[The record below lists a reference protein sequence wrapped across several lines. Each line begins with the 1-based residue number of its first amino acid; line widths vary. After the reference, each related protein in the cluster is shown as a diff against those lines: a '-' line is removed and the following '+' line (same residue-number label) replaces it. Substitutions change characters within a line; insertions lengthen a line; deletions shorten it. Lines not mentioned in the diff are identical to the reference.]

1 MASLKKNVEQIL
13 NARGLSRAELGS
25 RVGLSESEL
34 TSFLLSPPKRSEGV
48 LKKISRELLVPDFF
62 LFAESVPIEEARF
75 PDFRLTTPKQSGYAR
90 ETLQWM
96 DLATSIQSQA
106 DQESPRP
113 KSAHSVKAAAGSSSN
128 SVVVAAKNLRDKV
141 GFTFEVQTEARDA
154 RNLFAWLRRQIET
167 LNVFVLQLSFPDKDG
182 AGFCL
187 TGKHYDVIAL
197 NTRRQSSER
206 RLFTLAHELY
216 HCVLGKSGVS
226 DPFVINNAIERK
238 CNQFAAEFLAPSVFV
253 LPIARQAIRSSTLD
267 IDQLKRFSRQTKLSM
282 YASVIRL
289 VELGVYDHSAIGAWQ
304 RFIRANGDP
313 EITTGGGGKRQEE
326 WKYKLAKY
334 GFKFAE
340 VFGEAKAKG
349 EYDDYEFYR
358 LSGIKPKYQDD
369 YIEKS
374 TNARPEDA
382 IEAEGGE
389 DA

>member
-1 MASLKKNVEQIL
+1 MASLKKNVDQVL

-25 RVGLSESEL
+25 RVGLTESAL
-34 TSFLLSPPKRSEGV
+34 NDFLRAPPKRSEGV

-75 PDFRLTTPKQSGYAR
+75 PDFRLTTPKQSGYSR

-106 DQESPRP
+106 ELESPRP
-113 KSAHSVKAAAGSSSN
+113 RATYSVKSSVGSP
-128 SVVVAAKNLRDKV
+128 SVAVAAKNLRTKL
-141 GFTFEVQTEARDA
+141 GFTFEVQAEARDA
-154 RNLFAWLRRQIET
+154 RTLFAWLRRQVET

-197 NTRRQSSER
+197 NTRRQTSER

-216 HCVLGKSGVS
+216 HCALGMSGVS
-226 DPFVINNAIERK
+226 DPFIVNNAIERR
-238 CNQFAAEFLAPSVFV
+238 CNQFAVEFLAPSAFI
-253 LPIARQAIRSSTLD
+253 LPVARRTIRTSTLD

-282 YASVIRL
+282 HASVIRL
-289 VELGVYDHSAIGAWQ
+289 VELGIYDPSAVGAWQ

-313 EITTGGGGKRQEE
+313 EVPTGGGGKRQEE

-349 EYDDYEFYR
+349 DYDDYEFYR

-369 YIEKS
+369 YIKKS
-374 TNARPEDA
+374 TKARPEDA